1 MATTAVSPA
10 TLASAFVARLL
21 REVGRRGI
29 AVHDLYRATG
39 VSPTHDDPQL
49 RVALHVYF
57 KLWAALIERA
67 DDPEL
72 PIVLAS
78 SLTIDDM
85 QMLGFLA
92 MTSASGCAAVSCISH
107 YLSLL
112 TEGGAWA
119 LERRGDTLA
128 AEWRRLVPGGAEQ
141 GPANEFAVAQF
152 VRIVRELQHHD
163 IAPTRITFRHEQP
176 ARIAAHERFF
186 RCPIEWSS
194 PVDGVEL
201 AAHTLAFTPVL
212 ANPGLHRFLRAQADA
227 MLAQRAAARA
237 TIVEQIRDAIAVE
250 LPSGP
255 PALSC
260 VARRLAMS
268 ERSLRRTLH
277 RDQQSF
283 RQIVEHVRKARAIEL
298 LTNGSTSITDVSATL
313 GFSDPSAFSRAFKRW
328 CGCSPQRFA
337 RTAA

>member
-67 DDPEL
+67 DDPAL

-119 LERRGDTLA
+119 LERRGDVLA
-128 AEWRRLVPGGAEQ
+128 AEWQRLVPGGAEQ

-152 VRIVRELQHHD
+152 VRVVRELQHDD
-163 IAPTRITFRHEQP
+163 IAPSRITFRHAQP
-176 ARIAAHERFF
+176 ARIAAHERVF
-186 RCPIEWSS
+186 RCAIEWCA
-194 PVDGVEL
+194 PADTVEL
-201 AAHTLAFTPVL
+201 AARTLAFTPVL

-227 MLAQRAAARA
+227 MLAQRGTA
-237 TIVEQIRDAIAVE
+237 TLVEQVRNAVAVE

-268 ERSLRRTLH
+268 ERNLRRTLH

-283 RQIVEHVRKARAIEL
+283 RQIVEHVRKERAIEL
-298 LTNGSTSITDVSATL
+298 LSNGTTSITDVSATL

-328 CGCSPQRFA
+328 CGCSPQSFA